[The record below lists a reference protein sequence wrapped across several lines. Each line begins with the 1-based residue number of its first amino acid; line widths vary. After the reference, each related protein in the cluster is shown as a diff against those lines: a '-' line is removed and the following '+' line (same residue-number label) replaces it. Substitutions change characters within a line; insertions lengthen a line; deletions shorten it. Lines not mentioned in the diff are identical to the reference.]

1 MKRKLFLLLA
11 PVLGATALLLG
22 PALTPAKASTPP
34 AVVVNTSAARPFLCL
49 GGLPIR
55 GTGAVCLNTYQL

>member
-22 PALTPAKASTPP
+22 PALAPAKASTPP
-34 AVVVNTSAARPFLCL
+34 VAVNTSAARPFMCL

-55 GTGAVCLNTYQL
+55 GTGAICLNTYQL